1 MLNCSCPRTT
11 APMMRLARSVARR
24 ALPLVAARPLSV
36 AAGPAR
42 LWGVAAAK
50 RSAAAP
56 VAWSA
61 WRTCATASEEAAPA
75 PRMERDTSTQLFVG
89 NLPFTTD
96 ATSLGSM
103 FTDYGVVDTKVIYD
117 QQTGRSKGIAFVT
130 FASAEDATKA
140 QAAVNGAVRARRH
153 PGDVSPLPA

>member
-1 MLNCSCPRTT
+1 MLLEVDPYPITT
-11 APMMRLARSVARR
+11 L
-24 ALPLVAARPLSV
+24 LL
-36 AAGPAR
+36 
-42 LWGVAAAK
+42 
-50 RSAAAP
+50 SAALLLAGVRFP
-56 VAWSA
+56 PSG
-61 WRTCATASEEAAPA
+61 RDEEAAPA

-130 FASAEDATKA
+130 FGSAEDAVKA
-140 QAAVNGAVRARRH
+140 QAAVNGAVRGR
-153 PGDVSPLPA
+153 PGDVSPLPV

>member
-1 MLNCSCPRTT
+1 MHCCDNAPVS

-42 LWGVAAAK
+42 LFGVAAAK
-50 RSAAAP
+50 RAAP

-130 FASAEDATKA
+130 FGSAEDAVKA
-140 QAAVNGAVRARRH
+140 QAAVNGAVRGR
-153 PGDVSPLPA
+153 PGDVSPLPV